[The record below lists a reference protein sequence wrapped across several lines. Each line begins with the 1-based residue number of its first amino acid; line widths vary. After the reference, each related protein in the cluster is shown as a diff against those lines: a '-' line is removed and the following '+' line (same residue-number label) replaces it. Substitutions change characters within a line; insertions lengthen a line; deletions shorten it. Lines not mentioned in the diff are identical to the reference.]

1 MIMLKP
7 VSAIAAVLFATAL
20 VAPTVSHAQDVPSA
34 TVSYADLNLSN
45 AEGREALKNRIAGVA
60 GQLCDVGASIHEL
73 ALFEFTRTCRT
84 SAIASAQPAYEAA
97 VAAARRGSVTV
108 LSGATLTVTAQ

>member
-1 MIMLKP
+1 MLKP

-45 AEGREALKNRIAGVA
+45 AQGREALKNRIAGVA

-73 ALFEFTRTCRT
+73 ALSEFTRTCTT
-84 SAIASAQPAYEAA
+84 SAIASAKPAYDAA